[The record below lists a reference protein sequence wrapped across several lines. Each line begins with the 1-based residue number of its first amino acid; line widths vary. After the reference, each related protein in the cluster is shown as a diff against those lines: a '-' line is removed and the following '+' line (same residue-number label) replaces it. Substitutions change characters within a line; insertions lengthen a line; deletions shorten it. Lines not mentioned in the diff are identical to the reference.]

1 MLRVCAITRE
11 RPARLP
17 AGPAGGRL
25 ELLACGPLVVVAE
38 AGGGELA
45 PTPEALARHDETV
58 RRLAEQVDALLPAR
72 FGWLAPDAAALAD
85 LLEPHAERLREAL
98 ELTAGREQM
107 TLRVFGEPHVS
118 AAAPEP
124 AGAGAGTR
132 YLLGK
137 REAAR
142 RREQVPEIEPL
153 RGALAALVRAERVQ
167 RSSGSRRSESGET
180 PKLGGPPGP
189 PDPPSLL
196 VTVYHLVDRGG
207 GVAYRAVVEEAA
219 PRLEPARVT
228 VSGPFAP
235 YAFAPEGLR

>member
-1 MLRVCAITRE
+1 MLRVCAITRD
-11 RPARLP
+11 RPAHLP
-17 AGPAGGRL
+17 AGLAGGRL

-38 AGGGELA
+38 AGGGELE
-45 PTPEALARHDETV
+45 PTPEALARHDEMV

-72 FGWLAPDAAALAD
+72 FGWLAPDAAGLAD
-85 LLEPHAERLREAL
+85 LLEPHAERLRQAL

-107 TLRVFGEPHVS
+107 TLRVYGEAP
-118 AAAPEP
+118 AASPAPDL

-137 REAAR
+137 QEAAR

-167 RSSGSRRSESGET
+167 RYEA
-180 PKLGGPPGP
+180 PP
-189 PDPPSLL
+189 LL
-196 VTVYHLVDRGG
+196 ASVYHLVDRGAG
-207 GVAYRAVVEEAA
+207 DAYRAAVEEAA
-219 PRLEPARVT
+219 ARLAPARVT